1 MFACWL
7 YWSGTEL
14 LIASF
19 LVEDILISANKIT
32 EGRGKEEGLI
42 EFRPLRIVVGPRPGP
57 AERRR
62 EEEEPRSA
70 ERARSPGA
78 EGKGPAAA
86 AANAK
91 LAGAAVPLCA
101 RGRAAPLVAAQ
112 LPRRPR
118 EAAGRSSG
126 LLSSVEAETL

>member
-42 EFRPLRIVVGPRPGP
+42 EFRPLRIVVGISVGSLHS
-57 AERRR
+57 RR
-62 EEEEPRSA
+62 
-70 ERARSPGA
+70 G
-78 EGKGPAAA
+78 
-86 AANAK
+86 
-91 LAGAAVPLCA
+91 
-101 RGRAAPLVAAQ
+101 
-112 LPRRPR
+112 
-118 EAAGRSSG
+118 
-126 LLSSVEAETL
+126 